1 MPNSTDHIFIL
12 SSSSANM
19 PALSVRM
26 LLTLPRIS
34 LSVSSDRI
42 GLSWA
47 LFAERMVERKS
58 RSISFS
64 PFTYLEVAEERERER
79 ERGRNGNRKRG
90 EKNWIAGTCALV
102 VKQTGH
108 SLVLWFTISPVDWFT
123 SLHSILSMVT
133 CLVFSL
139 QHF

>member
-1 MPNSTDHIFIL
+1 MHAKSVGSNRGVPTLKVRGLIEGSYAKGVGHESNQGVLMPNSTDHIFIL

-19 PALSVRM
+19 PALSVRI

-79 ERGRNGNRKRG
+79 QR
-90 EKNWIAGTCALV
+90 EKNG
-102 VKQTGH
+102 K
-108 SLVLWFTISPVDWFT
+108 
-123 SLHSILSMVT
+123 
-133 CLVFSL
+133 
-139 QHF
+139 

>member
-79 ERGRNGNRKRG
+79 EREREEGMEIGREERKIG
-90 EKNWIAGTCALV
+90 LQAHVHWLSN
-102 VKQTGH
+102 KQDIH
-108 SLVLWFTISPVDWFT
+108 WFSG
-123 SLHSILSMVT
+123 
-133 CLVFSL
+133 
-139 QHF
+139 